1 MTDVPQES
9 PSKELLDLLVL
20 SYFISSKL
28 LQRQDDKEAHLRHSR
43 QSSLKVFCLAKDPR
57 RPGICFNVYSK
68 DLCMDTDVKQ
78 GIFDSSWRQ
87 YICLLP
93 FANFLFRSN
102 WNRAA
107 CLAWHTWYKTSPAEV
122 PAKIGQEI
130 NPPQR
135 EIASRLVRRELCLC
149 WADMGCLGVAFCGSR
164 DGGGR
169 QPYVLCSGRCG
180 LSSFL
185 ALHLSSVWQTLLIFV
200 SQLHQ
205 GITS

>member
-1 MTDVPQES
+1 MLFSLPPSTESCSDKIAESNGHHMTDVPQES

-107 CLAWHTWYKTSPAEV
+107 WLAWHTWYKSFPCWGSCQDWTGDQPSPEGDC
-122 PAKIGQEI
+122 K
-130 NPPQR
+130 
-135 EIASRLVRRELCLC
+135 
-149 WADMGCLGVAFCGSR
+149 
-164 DGGGR
+164 
-169 QPYVLCSGRCG
+169 
-180 LSSFL
+180 
-185 ALHLSSVWQTLLIFV
+185 
-200 SQLHQ
+200 
-205 GITS
+205 